1 MLIGSDEP
9 SGLPASSA
17 GYTRAVL
24 MIYDL
29 WVTHFS
35 NRYVWR
41 CSVEIHRDHYRNWI
55 GKRHL
60 EVGVGTGYYLSGA
73 TLREVQ
79 HVALLDPNRLCL
91 ATAKRRIGSLS
102 CTTYCRDALLPI
114 SIPEER
120 FDSIAVS
127 YLLHC
132 LPGPILK
139 KAVLF
144 ENIAPLLSD
153 SGVVFGS
160 TILGAGAAHNR
171 LGRLLMRIYNS
182 KGIFG
187 NEGDRFE
194 DLKTI
199 LTREF
204 QNVRVRQHGVVALFR
219 ASVYGNSGL

>member
-41 CSVEIHRDHYRNWI
+41 CSVDIHRDHYRKWI

-79 HVALLDPNRLCL
+79 HVALLDPNPLCL
-91 ATAKRRIGSLS
+91 GCKTAHTLRFMHDILQRRSFADL
-102 CTTYCRDALLPI
+102 Y
-114 SIPEER
+114 
-120 FDSIAVS
+120 
-127 YLLHC
+127 
-132 LPGPILK
+132 
-139 KAVLF
+139 
-144 ENIAPLLSD
+144 
-153 SGVVFGS
+153 SGRTV
-160 TILGAGAAHNR
+160 
-171 LGRLLMRIYNS
+171 
-182 KGIFG
+182 
-187 NEGDRFE
+187 
-194 DLKTI
+194 
-199 LTREF
+199 
-204 QNVRVRQHGVVALFR
+204 
-219 ASVYGNSGL
+219 

>member
-41 CSVEIHRDHYRNWI
+41 CSVEIHRDHYRKWI

-79 HVALLDPNRLCL
+79 HVALLDPNPLCL
-91 ATAKRRIGSLS
+91 AAAKWRIGSVS

-114 SIPEER
+114 SIPEEP

-132 LPGPILK
+132 LPGPSATRQSFLRISRPCCPTLASSSEAPSSARRWTIIGWADNSCGSITVKAFLTTKTTGLK
-139 KAVLF
+139 
-144 ENIAPLLSD
+144 I
-153 SGVVFGS
+153 
-160 TILGAGAAHNR
+160 
-171 LGRLLMRIYNS
+171 
-182 KGIFG
+182 
-187 NEGDRFE
+187 
-194 DLKTI
+194 
-199 LTREF
+199 
-204 QNVRVRQHGVVALFR
+204 
-219 ASVYGNSGL
+219 

>member
-1 MLIGSDEP
+1 MLIGIDKP

-17 GYTRAVL
+17 GYTRVVL

-41 CSVEIHRDHYRNWI
+41 CSVDIHRDHYRKWI

-79 HVALLDPNRLCL
+79 HVALLDPNPLCL
-91 ATAKRRIGSLS
+91 AAAKRRIGSVS
-102 CTTYCRDALLPI
+102 CTTYRTDALLPI
-114 SIPEER
+114 SIPEEP

-132 LPGPILK
+132 LPGPIFN
-139 KAVLF
+139 KAILF
-144 ENIAPLLSD
+144 ENLAPLLSD
-153 SGVVFGS
+153 TGVLFGS
-160 TILGAGAAHNR
+160 TILGVEADHNW
-171 LGRLLMRIYNS
+171 LGRQLMRIYNS
-182 KGIFG
+182 KSVFD
-187 NEGDRFE
+187 NEDDRFE
-194 DLKTI
+194 DLKAI
-199 LTREF
+199 LTRQF
-204 QNVRVRQHGVVALFR
+204 QNVRMEQQGVVALFR
-219 ASVYGNSGL
+219 ASILRK

>member
-41 CSVEIHRDHYRNWI
+41 CSVEIHRDHYRKWI

-79 HVALLDPNRLCL
+79 HVALLDPNPLCL
-91 ATAKRRIGSLS
+91 AAAKRRIGSVS

-114 SIPEER
+114 SIPEEP

-132 LPGPILK
+132 LADVPHGCGYGDQHLVGEERCLSQTIPSSLPIFLADSVWSPGRIP
-139 KAVLF
+139 
-144 ENIAPLLSD
+144 APAI
-153 SGVVFGS
+153 S
-160 TILGAGAAHNR
+160 TTAEAIKPFHQLREHHEIN
-171 LGRLLMRIYNS
+171 NS
-182 KGIFG
+182 F
-187 NEGDRFE
+187 
-194 DLKTI
+194 
-199 LTREF
+199 
-204 QNVRVRQHGVVALFR
+204 
-219 ASVYGNSGL
+219 